1 MANLN
6 ANQTAAKNSNNVNA
20 FIFHNNPKCIKLKYN
35 TVNKNHTLLIILQMI
50 TVILI
55 NSQFSIKTYVE
66 YPPKKLMNS

>member
-20 FIFHNNPKCIKLKYN
+20 FIFHNNPKCIKLKYS
-35 TVNKNHTLLIILQMI
+35 TVNKNHTILIILQMI

-55 NSQFSIKTYVE
+55 NSQYSIKTYVE
-66 YPPKKLMNS
+66 YQKKIMNS